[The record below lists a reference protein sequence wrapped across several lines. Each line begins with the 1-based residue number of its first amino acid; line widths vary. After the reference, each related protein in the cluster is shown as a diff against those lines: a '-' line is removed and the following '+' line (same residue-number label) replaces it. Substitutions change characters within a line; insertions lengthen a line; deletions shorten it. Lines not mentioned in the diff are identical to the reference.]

1 MNNPPIIP
9 LNPQR
14 EEEVNPFLDQKDLK
28 NKDTIVIQIGSHSI
42 KFGLAS
48 QYQPFIIPNV
58 IAHKINPDKATNIN
72 IELDNLT
79 FNEDFISCVNDIE
92 NNIVQK
98 ENKNKMAKKLAVLN
112 LNKSMENQGQ
122 NQIKEIPERNKEQI
136 PNTICSFEKIEHM
149 AYDLNEDI
157 VDNNFKWTSLDNKPD
172 ILIGREALCI
182 PSNNNDYEIRFPIK
196 YGYFNNEYNF
206 YVVLYD
212 LSLILKYCFENVLRI
227 NQNEFCNYNIVYIIP
242 DLFIKTEIKSMIN
255 LFFNYFGFKNIFL
268 HLESV
273 MSSFGLAIQSSC
285 VVDIGSDK
293 LNICCVDEGMIIKN
307 TLIRKNMG
315 GNEITKLL
323 FLITK
328 YLVKNNSKDNND
340 NKDNN
345 KFPIDLF
352 NIKDFRDFRIFEK
365 LKENECEFPP
375 ILDTGLGINQLTQ
388 KKVKLYLHK
397 KGFPTKIINSILV
410 EEVYLSPLCLFFP
423 KIIETFRPKNIPKI
437 NFYNDLTNE
446 KFVDSEDVLAELAK
460 IISISEKKEDN
471 NNNNNSNNNNNLNN
485 NNNTSSNNINNI
497 KITNEQSIGSSSPK
511 KSNKEEDDS
520 LIGSPSKSESNKSFS
535 DDDEEKNKE
544 KDNVINYDNIW
555 DINIGIDDL
564 ICQSLMKVKN
574 KELRK
579 KLANSIMLVGGTAK
593 LKGLIDF
600 LEDKLIN
607 KLSELDN
614 EIERVEIFNYP
625 EIDMKT
631 LSWIGGSILPKL
643 ESAKDM
649 WIQKERW
656 LGEPEKME
664 EQIDNNNID
673 NNKKEGNT
681 NNNNDNNNE
690 KKNEINNENN
700 NDNNMNNSNNNL
712 EIGSQ
717 GEKSKNEENEK
728 NNEMIIE
735 KEEKDEKEDKDK
747 DKEKEKEKDKE
758 KNKDKKDG
766 DNKKKEGEKKKKV
779 ERHLDGGII
788 LLREKC
794 PFPW

>member
-1 MNNPPIIP
+1 MKNPPNNPA
-9 LNPQR
+9 NPDK
-14 EEEVNPFLDQKDLK
+14 EEEVNPFLDQKDTK

-48 QYQPFIIPNV
+48 QYQPFLIPNV
-58 IAHKINPDKATNIN
+58 IAHKIKPDASSNIN

-79 FNEDFISCVNDIE
+79 FNDDFISCVNDIE
-92 NNIVQK
+92 NNIIQK

-112 LNKSMENQGQ
+112 INKNMENQGQ
-122 NQIKEIPERNKEQI
+122 LQIKEIPERNKEQI
-136 PNTICSFEKIEHM
+136 PNIICPYEKMEHM

-157 VDNNFKWTSLDNKPD
+157 VDNNFKWTSLETNPD
-172 ILIGREALCI
+172 VLIGREALCI
-182 PSNNNDYEIRFPIK
+182 PSNNSDYEIRFPIK
-196 YGYFNNEYNF
+196 YGYFNNEFNF
-206 YVVLYD
+206 YVVLFD
-212 LSLILKYCFENVLRI
+212 LSLILKYCFEKVLRI
-227 NQNEFCNYNIVYIIP
+227 NQDEFCNYNIVYIIP
-242 DLFIKTEIKSMIN
+242 DLFIKTEVKAMIN
-255 LFFNYFGFKNIFL
+255 LFFKYFGFKNIFL

-293 LNICCVDEGMIIKN
+293 LSVCCVDEGMIIKN
-307 TLIRKNMG
+307 TLFRKNIG

-323 FLITK
+323 YLITK
-328 YLVKNNSKDNND
+328 YKIKNKENNND
-340 NKDNN
+340 NNLNN

-352 NIKDFRDFRIFEK
+352 NINDFRDFRIFEK

-397 KGFPTKIINSILV
+397 KGSPTKIINSILI
-410 EEVYLSPLCLFFP
+410 EELYLSPLCLFYP

-437 NFYNDLTNE
+437 NYYNDLTNE
-446 KFVDSEDVLAELAK
+446 HFYDSEDVLAELAK
-460 IISISEKKEDN
+460 VISISEKKEDN
-471 NNNNNSNNNNNLNN
+471 NNNNSSNNLNN
-485 NNNTSSNNINNI
+485 NSNTNNI
-497 KITNEQSIGSSSPK
+497 KTNIDPSIGSSSPK
-511 KSNKEEDDS
+511 KSNKEEEDS

-535 DDDEEKNKE
+535 DEEEEKNKE
-544 KDNVINYDNIW
+544 KDYLINYENIW

-593 LKGLIDF
+593 MKGLIDI
-600 LEDKLIN
+600 LEDRLIN

-664 EQIDNNNID
+664 EQIDNNLEI
-673 NNKKEGNT
+673 NKKEGSA
-681 NNNNDNNNE
+681 NDNNNNINE
-690 KKNEINNENN
+690 KKKEENS
-700 NDNNMNNSNNNL
+700 NDNNLINSNNNL

-717 GEKSKNEENEK
+717 GEKSKNEETEK
-728 NNEMIIE
+728 KNEMVIE
-735 KEEKDEKEDKDK
+735 KEEKEGKEEKEI
-747 DKEKEKEKDKE
+747 KEKEKEKDK
-758 KNKDKKDG
+758 NKKDG
-766 DNKKKEGEKKKKV
+766 DNKKKETEKKKKV

>member
-1 MNNPPIIP
+1 MKNPPNIQI
-9 LNPQR
+9 NPIK
-14 EEEVNPFLDQKDLK
+14 EEDLNPFLDQKDIK

-42 KFGLAS
+42 KFGLAA
-48 QYQPFIIPNV
+48 QYQPFLIPNV
-58 IAHKINPDKATNIN
+58 IAHKIKQDRNTNIN

-92 NNIVQK
+92 NSIVQK

-112 LNKSMENQGQ
+112 INKNMENQGL
-122 NQIKEIPERNKEQI
+122 NLIKEIPERNKEHI
-136 PNTICSFEKIEHM
+136 PNTICSYEKMEHM
-149 AYDLNEDI
+149 ASDLNEDI
-157 VDNNFKWTSLDNKPD
+157 VDNNFKWTSLETNPD
-172 ILIGREALCI
+172 VLIGREALCI
-182 PSNNNDYEIRFPIK
+182 PSNNNEYEIRFPIK

-206 YVVLYD
+206 YIVLYD

-227 NQNEFCNYNIVYIIP
+227 NQTEFSNYNIVYIIP
-242 DLFIKTEIKSMIN
+242 DLFIKTEIKAMIN
-255 LFFNYFGFKNIFL
+255 LFFKYFGFKNIFL

-293 LNICCVDEGMIIKN
+293 VNICCVDEGMIIKN

-328 YLVKNNSKDNND
+328 YLVKNNNKENNIND
-340 NKDNN
+340 NSSNK

-352 NIKDFRDFRIFEK
+352 NINDFRDFRIFEK
-365 LKENECEFPP
+365 LKENECEFPT
-375 ILDTGLGINQLTQ
+375 ILDTGLEINQLTQ
-388 KKVKLYLHK
+388 KKVKLYQHK
-397 KGFPTKIINSILV
+397 KGFPTKIINTILI
-410 EEVYLSPLCLFFP
+410 EEVYLSPLCLFYP
-423 KIIETFRPKNIPKI
+423 KIIETFRTKNIPKI
-437 NFYNDLTNE
+437 NYYNDLTNE
-446 KFVDSEDVLAELAK
+446 HYIDSEDVLTELAK

-471 NNNNNSNNNNNLNN
+471 SNNNANTNNISTNNLN
-485 NNNTSSNNINNI
+485 SNI
-497 KITNEQSIGSSSPK
+497 KNPLDPSIGSSSPK
-511 KSNKEEDDS
+511 KTNKEDDDS
-520 LIGSPSKSESNKSFS
+520 LMGSPSKSESNKSFS
-535 DDDEEKNKE
+535 DEDEDKNKE
-544 KDNVINYDNIW
+544 KDNIINYENIW

-593 LKGLIDF
+593 MKGLIDF

-607 KLSELDN
+607 KLSEMDN

-625 EIDMKT
+625 DIDMKT

-664 EQIDNNNID
+664 EQIDNNID
-673 NNKKEGNT
+673 INKKEGNS
-681 NNNNDNNNE
+681 NSNDNANS
-690 KKNEINNENN
+690 KKKENENE
-700 NDNNMNNSNNNL
+700 NDINENNNNL

-717 GEKSKNEENEK
+717 GEKSKNED

-735 KEEKDEKEDKDK
+735 KEEKDDKEPE
-747 DKEKEKEKDKE
+747 KEKEKEEEKEKE
-758 KNKDKKDG
+758 KNKDKKEG
-766 DNKKKEGEKKKKV
+766 DNKKKEGDKKKKV
-779 ERHLDGGII
+779 ERHLDGGIV

>member
-1 MNNPPIIP
+1 MKNPPNIP
-9 LNPQR
+9 INTQK
-14 EEEVNPFLDQKDLK
+14 EEDVNPFLDQKDTK

-48 QYQPFIIPNV
+48 QYQPFLIPNV
-58 IAHKINPDKATNIN
+58 IAHKIKPDISSNIN

-92 NNIVQK
+92 NNIIQK

-136 PNTICSFEKIEHM
+136 PNTICPFEKMEHM

-157 VDNNFKWTSLDNKPD
+157 VDNNFKWTSLETNPD

-196 YGYFNNEYNF
+196 YGYFNTEFNF

-212 LSLILKYCFENVLRI
+212 LSLILKYCFEKVLRI
-227 NQNEFCNYNIVYIIP
+227 NQEEFGNYNIVYIIP
-242 DLFIKTEIKSMIN
+242 DLFIKTEVKAMIN
-255 LFFNYFGFKNIFL
+255 LFFKYFGFKNIFL
-268 HLESV
+268 HLESI

-328 YLVKNNSKDNND
+328 YLAKKSNKENND
-340 NKDNN
+340 NTTSN

-352 NIKDFRDFRIFEK
+352 NINDFRDFRIFEK

-397 KGFPTKIINSILV
+397 KGFPTKVINSILI
-410 EEVYLSPLCLFFP
+410 EEVYLSPHCLFYP

-437 NFYNDLTNE
+437 CYYNDLTNE
-446 KFVDSEDVLAELAK
+446 HFIDSEDVLAELAK

-471 NNNNNSNNNNNLNN
+471 NNNLNNNQSNNN
-485 NNNTSSNNINNI
+485 I
-497 KITNEQSIGSSSPK
+497 KSQADPSIGSSSPK
-511 KSNKEEDDS
+511 KSNKEEEDS

-535 DDDEEKNKE
+535 DEDEKDKE
-544 KDNVINYDNIW
+544 KDNEINYENIW
-555 DINIGIDDL
+555 DISIGIDDL

-579 KLANSIMLVGGTAK
+579 KLANSIMLVGGTGK

-607 KLSELDN
+607 KLSEMDN
-614 EIERVEIFNYP
+614 EIERVNIFNYP
-625 EIDMKT
+625 EIDLKT

-664 EQIDNNNID
+664 EQIDNNLEL
-673 NNKKEGNT
+673 NKKEGI
-681 NNNNDNNNE
+681 NNANDNNEKKKENANENNNENIINNDNN
-690 KKNEINNENN
+690 I
-700 NDNNMNNSNNNL
+700 NNNL

-728 NNEMIIE
+728 NNEMIVE
-735 KEEKDEKEDKDK
+735 KEEKEGKEENDG
-747 DKEKEKEKDKE
+747 KEKEKEKEKE
-758 KNKDKKDG
+758 KNKKDG
-766 DNKKKEGEKKKKV
+766 DNKKKEADKKKKV

>member
-1 MNNPPIIP
+1 MKNSSNILP
-9 LNPQR
+9 NPQK
-14 EEEVNPFLDQKDLK
+14 EEEINPFLDQKDIK

-48 QYQPFIIPNV
+48 QYQPFMIPNV
-58 IAHKINPDKATNIN
+58 IAHKKRQDITSSIN

-92 NNIVQK
+92 NNIIQK

-112 LNKSMENQGQ
+112 INKSMENQAQ

-136 PNTICSFEKIEHM
+136 PNTICSYEKMEHM
-149 AYDLNEDI
+149 AHDLNEDI
-157 VDNNFKWTSLDNKPD
+157 VDNNFKWTSLDSNPE

-196 YGYFNNEYNF
+196 YGYFNPEFNF

-212 LSLILKYCFENVLRI
+212 LSLILQYCFEKVLRI
-227 NQNEFCNYNIVYIIP
+227 NQDEYGNYNIVYIIP
-242 DLFIKTEIKSMIN
+242 DLFIKTEVKAMIN
-255 LFFNYFGFKNIFL
+255 LFFKYFGFKNIFL

-307 TLIRKNMG
+307 TLIRKNIG
-315 GNEITKLL
+315 GNEVTKLL

-328 YLVKNNSKDNND
+328 YLVKNNSKENND
-340 NKDNN
+340 NNTNN

-352 NIKDFRDFRIFEK
+352 NVNDFRDFRIFEK

-375 ILDTGLGINQLTQ
+375 ILDTGLGISQLTQ

-397 KGFPTKIINSILV
+397 KGFPTKIINSTLI
-410 EEVYLSPLCLFFP
+410 EELYLSPLCLFYP
-423 KIIETFRPKNIPKI
+423 KIIETFRPKNIKKI
-437 NFYNDLTNE
+437 TYFNDLTNE
-446 KFVDSEDVLAELAK
+446 YFVDSEDVLAELAK

-471 NNNNNSNNNNNLNN
+471 SNNNSNNNINN
-485 NNNTSSNNINNI
+485 NNPKT
-497 KITNEQSIGSSSPK
+497 QADPSIGSSSPK
-511 KSNKEEDDS
+511 KSNKEDDDS

-544 KDNVINYDNIW
+544 KDNIINYENIW

-579 KLANSIMLVGGTAK
+579 KLANSIMLVGGTSK
-593 LKGLIDF
+593 LKGFIDF

-607 KLSELDN
+607 KLSEMDN

-664 EQIDNNNID
+664 EQIDNNIEL
-673 NNKKEGNT
+673 NKKEGNID
-681 NNNNDNNNE
+681 DNNNE
-690 KKNEINNENN
+690 KKKENENN
-700 NDNNMNNSNNNL
+700 GDNNLNVGNNNL

-717 GEKSKNEENEK
+717 GEKSKNEENDK
-728 NNEMIIE
+728 NNNNEMAVE
-735 KEEKDEKEDKDK
+735 KEEKES
-747 DKEKEKEKDKE
+747 KEKEKEKNKKE
-758 KNKDKKDG
+758 G
-766 DNKKKEGEKKKKV
+766 DNKKKEGDKKKKV

>member
-1 MNNPPIIP
+1 MKNPPNNPA
-9 LNPQR
+9 NPDK
-14 EEEVNPFLDQKDLK
+14 EEEVNPFLDQKDTK

-48 QYQPFIIPNV
+48 QYQPFLIPNV
-58 IAHKINPDKATNIN
+58 IAHKIKPDASSNIN

-79 FNEDFISCVNDIE
+79 FNDDFISCVNDIE
-92 NNIVQK
+92 NNIIQK

-112 LNKSMENQGQ
+112 INKSMENQGQ
-122 NQIKEIPERNKEQI
+122 LQIKEIPERNKEQI
-136 PNTICSFEKIEHM
+136 PNIICPYEKMEHM

-157 VDNNFKWTSLDNKPD
+157 VDNNFKWTSLETNPD
-172 ILIGREALCI
+172 VLIGREALCI
-182 PSNNNDYEIRFPIK
+182 PSNNSDYEIRFPIK
-196 YGYFNNEYNF
+196 YGYFNNEFNF
-206 YVVLYD
+206 YVVLFD
-212 LSLILKYCFENVLRI
+212 LSLILKYCFEKVLRI
-227 NQNEFCNYNIVYIIP
+227 NQDEFCNYNIVYIIP
-242 DLFIKTEIKSMIN
+242 DLFIKTEVKAMIN
-255 LFFNYFGFKNIFL
+255 LFFKYFGFKNIFL

-293 LNICCVDEGMIIKN
+293 LNVCCVDEGMIIKN
-307 TLIRKNMG
+307 TLFRKNIG

-323 FLITK
+323 YLITK
-328 YLVKNNSKDNND
+328 YKIKNKENNND
-340 NKDNN
+340 NNLNN

-352 NIKDFRDFRIFEK
+352 NINDFRDFRIFEK

-397 KGFPTKIINSILV
+397 KGSPTKIINSILI
-410 EEVYLSPLCLFFP
+410 EELYLSPLCLFYP

-437 NFYNDLTNE
+437 NYYNDLTNE
-446 KFVDSEDVLAELAK
+446 HFYDSEDVLAELAK
-460 IISISEKKEDN
+460 VISISEKKEDN
-471 NNNNNSNNNNNLNN
+471 NNNNSSNNLNNNSNNNNIKA
-485 NNNTSSNNINNI
+485 NIDP
-497 KITNEQSIGSSSPK
+497 SIGSSSPK
-511 KSNKEEDDS
+511 KSNKEEEDS

-535 DDDEEKNKE
+535 DEEEEKNKE
-544 KDNVINYDNIW
+544 KDYLINYENIW

-593 LKGLIDF
+593 MKGLIDI
-600 LEDKLIN
+600 LEDRLIN

-631 LSWIGGSILPKL
+631 LTWIGGSILPKL

-664 EQIDNNNID
+664 EQIDNNLEI
-673 NNKKEGNT
+673 NKKEG
-681 NNNNDNNNE
+681 NNNDNNNVNE
-690 KKNEINNENN
+690 KKKENENS
-700 NDNNMNNSNNNL
+700 NDNNLINSNNNL

-717 GEKSKNEENEK
+717 GEKSKNEETEK
-728 NNEMIIE
+728 KNEMVIE
-735 KEEKDEKEDKDK
+735 KEEKEGKEEKEI
-747 DKEKEKEKDKE
+747 KEKEKEKDK
-758 KNKDKKDG
+758 NKKDG
-766 DNKKKEGEKKKKV
+766 DNKKKETEKKKKV